1 MGRKGEAGRWYI
13 SPSAARKVGDLKGTA
28 AEGGR
33 NAGGRIKGNEDKQSV
48 CLKRLAFSEYVC
60 VSDGETWSHVYAN
73 LPLGAASNM
82 SVADGGRKIS
92 TTPPHSTPI
101 LRQSLA

>member
-1 MGRKGEAGRWYI
+1 MVRLLPG
-13 SPSAARKVGDLKGTA
+13 KVGDLKGTA
-28 AEGGR
+28 AQGGR

-48 CLKRLAFSEYVC
+48 CLERVAFSEYVC

-82 SVADGGRKIS
+82 SAGRWR
-92 TTPPHSTPI
+92 TQNNHHTPTRPPFCASHW
-101 LRQSLA
+101 LDE